1 MVINSININKKNN
14 YLSSELNSLN
24 TNIPT
29 TYDVGNPDPGLGQA
43 HTYGGVKPFNGIP
56 TLPYVS
62 PNTIHTVCLPIVWLN
77 TLPEYLMSPMVFSGV
92 RIAQSIVFCD
102 MLWLSFNVLL
112 SLGYCIICFRILAT
126 IFRHFVLLLLVIVFC
141 LYVFVLRLL
150 IAPFWHLQTCH
161 KITQSAKHQRIIPVS
176 HLRSIKSFRQNM
188 ISIITVC

>member
-43 HTYGGVKPFNGIP
+43 HIYGGVKPFNGIP

-62 PNTIHTVCLPIVWLN
+62 PNTIHRVCLPIVWLN
-77 TLPEYLMSPMVFSGV
+77 TLPEYLMSSMVFSGV
-92 RIAQSIVFCD
+92 RIAQSIVLCD

-112 SLGYCIICFRILAT
+112 SLGYCFRILVT
-126 IFRHFVLLLLVIVFC
+126 IFRHFVLLHLVIVFVC
-141 LYVFVLRLL
+141 MSSFYG
-150 IAPFWHLQTCH
+150 FWLPLFGIF
-161 KITQSAKHQRIIPVS
+161 KLVIR
-176 HLRSIKSFRQNM
+176 
-188 ISIITVC
+188 